1 MALTDYYCPP
11 NLSGRIA
18 VVTGASRGAGRG
30 IARVLGQS
38 GATVYVTGR
47 SSRGTRSTDDMP
59 GTIEDTADDISRLG
73 GKGIAIRCD
82 HTDPAQVQALFDR
95 VGRDQP
101 ALDLLVGNAWGGYEK
116 FDHKQFTYPFWEQPP
131 ERWEAMFHSGLRS
144 QMLAA
149 RAAIPIML
157 RRQTGLIVN
166 TIAWLEGKYLGNLYY
181 DVVKAASIRFTLGL
195 AHELRPRGIAA
206 VAVAPGFMRTERV
219 MAAHAAQPFDLSATE
234 TPEYT
239 GRAVAA
245 LLADPMVMEKSG
257 GAHLVGE
264 LAREYGFTDTD
275 GKQVPPF
282 RVP

>member
-1 MALTDYYCPP
+1 MTTSDSFSPP
-11 NLSGRIA
+11 KLSGRVA

-30 IARVLGQS
+30 IARVLGQA

-47 SSRGTRSTDDMP
+47 STRGRRATDNMP
-59 GTIEDTADDISRLG
+59 GTIEDTADEVTRLG
-73 GKGIAIRCD
+73 GTGIAVLCD
-82 HTDPAQVQALFDR
+82 HTDAGQVQALFDR
-95 VGRDQP
+95 VGSEQNS
-101 ALDLLVGNAWGGYEK
+101 LDLLVSNAWGGYEGYE
-116 FDHKQFTYPFWEQPP
+116 HQQFTDAFWKQPLS
-131 ERWEAMFHSGLRS
+131 RWEAMFNGGLRC

-149 RAAIPIML
+149 RAAVPLML
-157 RRQTGLIVN
+157 PRQSGLIVN

-181 DVVKAASIRFTLGL
+181 DVVKSASIRFTFGL
-195 AHELRPRGIAA
+195 AHELRPHGIAA
-206 VAVAPGFMRTERV
+206 IAVAPGFMRTERV
-219 MAAHAAQPFDLSATE
+219 MAAHAAHPFDLSATE

-245 LLADPMVMEKSG
+245 LLADPKVMEKSG

>member
-1 MALTDYYCPP
+1 MSLIDQYSPP
-11 NLSGRIA
+11 NLRGRVAIVA
-18 VVTGASRGAGRG
+18 GASRGAGRG
-30 IARVLGQS
+30 IARVLGQC

-47 SSRGTRSTDDMP
+47 STRASRTTDNMP
-59 GTIEDTADDISRLG
+59 GTIEDTADEVTQRG
-73 GKGIAIRCD
+73 GTGIAVCCD
-82 HTDPAQVQALFDR
+82 HTDAGQVQALFDR
-95 VGRDQP
+95 VESEQNS
-101 ALDLLVGNAWGGYEK
+101 LDLLVNNAWGGYEGYEHLQ
-116 FDHKQFTYPFWEQPP
+116 FSEVFWKQPVG
-131 ERWEAMFHSGLRS
+131 RWEAMFNGGLRC

-149 RAAIPIML
+149 RAAVPLML
-157 RRQTGLIVN
+157 RRQSGLIVN

-181 DVVKAASIRFTLGL
+181 DVVKAASIRLTFGL
-195 AHELRPRGIAA
+195 AHELRSYGITAI
-206 VAVAPGFMRTERV
+206 AVAPGFMRTERV
-219 MAAHAAQPFDLSATE
+219 MAAHAAHPFDLSATE

-245 LLADPMVMEKSG
+245 LLADPKVMEKSG